1 MGPGVLSG
9 KEFAG
14 HENALPLVQHNYR
27 GTIVDAAGLG
37 FAEHICD
44 ADVLFRP
51 GFYQPTLDAAAATVL
66 LYPTSPAAAAAAAFR
81 AQRRAP
87 CLPACA
93 RTFARRAPAPPP
105 LIAVGPVRETP
116 PLPAALMCAQTP
128 ATPKPS

>member
-37 FAEHICD
+37 FAEYNICY
-44 ADVLFRP
+44 ADVLFRA
-51 GFYQPTLDAAAATVL
+51 GFNQSALDAAAATVL
-66 LYPTSPAAAAAAAFR
+66 LYPTSTVAAVAAAFR
-81 AQRRAP
+81 AQRREQ

-93 RTFARRAPAPPP
+93 RTFARRPLRPA
-105 LIAVGPVRETP
+105 
-116 PLPAALMCAQTP
+116 
-128 ATPKPS
+128 

>member
-1 MGPGVLSG
+1 MQA
-9 KEFAG
+9 FAG
-14 HENALPLVQHNYR
+14 HENALPLVQHNCR
-27 GTIVDAAGLG
+27 RTIAVAAGLA
-37 FAEHICD
+37 FAEHPICD
-44 ADVLFRP
+44 ADVLFRA
-51 GFYQPTLDAAAATVL
+51 GFYLPTLDAAAATVL
-66 LYPTSPAAAAAAAFR
+66 LYPTSPVAAVAAAFR

-93 RTFARRAPAPPP
+93 RTFARLAPAPPP